1 VLEQLHILTRAD
13 VTTRNRQKADRLAF
27 AYDDLEQRIAVLSE
41 QEELNAMRPDLDGEQ
56 IMDILGIGPSR
67 EVGEAYRF
75 LLDLRIEH
83 GPLGPEVAK
92 EKLLQWWAERG

>member
-1 VLEQLHILTRAD
+1 
-13 VTTRNRQKADRLAF
+13 
-27 AYDDLEQRIAVLSE
+27 
-41 QEELNAMRPDLDGEQ
+41 
-56 IMDILGIGPSR
+56 MDILGIGPSR